1 MITLGRE
8 FELDL
13 RELETLLY
21 RWSNE
26 AEKELKQA
34 LRKIGARTQAEAVQR
49 VPVETSNLKQRILWN
64 LYQQA
69 GEWFVEIGTNVI
81 DYPEFLEFG
90 TEYIASGRVK
100 QLGDNPLLTDQQ
112 AVHNWPAK
120 SGNATEKT
128 SVRIDTGGGAKGRLR
143 NAKGQFLRAR
153 PQEQMPWLRPAFNKN
168 RAWAI
173 ALLDQALA
181 PPRSSQRN
189 IA

>member
-1 MITLGRE
+1 MITLGRQ

-13 RELETLLY
+13 KELETLLY
-21 RWSNE
+21 RWSTE

-34 LRKIGARTQAEAVQR
+34 LRKIGARTQAEAVMR

-69 GEWFVEIGTNVI
+69 GDWFVEIGTNVI
-81 DYPEFLEFG
+81 DYPEYLEFG

-100 QLGDNPLLTDQQ
+100 QLGESALLEDVN

-120 SGNATEKT
+120 SGNATELT
-128 SVRIDTGGGAKGRLR
+128 SVRIDQGGGARGRLR
-143 NAKGQFLRAR
+143 NSKGRFLKSR

-173 ALLDQALA
+173 ALIDQALA
-181 PPRSSQRN
+181 PPLSSQRN
-189 IA
+189 AA